1 MRRPNRHPSHSG
13 QPESRARHQR
23 IAVAVLLAGA
33 LAPALASACSTC
45 GCSLNSDWSSQ
56 GYATSTGLH
65 LSVREDYFDQ
75 SRLMHGTSTV
85 STGAFTYPTDEEV
98 QRKTIN
104 HTTLL
109 GADYNFSRY
118 WGISAQ
124 LPYTDRYHQT
134 IAGGDTGIST
144 SDARGI
150 GDLRLLARYQGFSDD
165 AGLGLQFGVKLP
177 TGRFT
182 QDFAA
187 GPQAGQPLDRGL
199 QLGTGTTDALIS
211 VYKFGYLSDSLAYFG
226 QAMAQIALD
235 ARDGFR
241 PGNSLNIDLGVR
253 YLGTGRLTPQLQL
266 NIHSEQRESGRQSD
280 RPNSGATF
288 AYLSPGI
295 SAKLTSRLEVFAFVQ
310 VPVWQRVN
318 GLQLEPRRLWSL
330 GARYRF

>member
-1 MRRPNRHPSHSG
+1 MKRPDLRQLPSA
-13 QPESRARHQR
+13 QPRLRARHR
-23 IAVAVLLAGA
+23 HFVTTALLAIT
-33 LAPALASACSTC
+33 LTPALASACSTC

-56 GYATSTGLH
+56 GYATSTGLR

-75 SRLMHGTSTV
+75 SQLMHGTDTV
-85 STGAFTYPTDEEV
+85 SATSLQYPTDNEV

-124 LPYTDRYHQT
+124 LPYTDRHHQT
-134 IAGGDTGIST
+134 IAAGDTDVST

-150 GDLRLLARYQGFSDD
+150 GDLRVLARYQGFSDD

-187 GPQAGQPLDRGL
+187 GPQAGTPLDRGL
-199 QLGTGTTDALIS
+199 QLGTGTIDALIG
-211 VYKFGYLSDSLAYFG
+211 VYKFGYLSDSVAYFS

-235 ARDGFR
+235 SRSGFR
-241 PGNSLNIDLGVR
+241 PGKSLNIDLGMR
-253 YLGTGRLTPQLQL
+253 YLGAGRFTPQLQL

-295 SAKLTSRLEVFAFVQ
+295 SVKLTSRMNAFAFVQ
-310 VPVWQRVN
+310 LPIWQRVN
-318 GLQLEPRRLWSL
+318 GLQLEPRQLWSL
-330 GARYRF
+330 GAQYRF